1 MEEKEKRGKKYK
13 EGSMNVYLN
22 KGIDYTFTL
31 TLKKD
36 FFGRAGAR
44 ALIEE
49 IEKKVED
56 WFEETKWF
64 MPDFL
69 VTLVDCGVAGE
80 SGNDQ
85 DGKSYKR
92 ESRPNSKSVSTY
104 QVDRWGKRCVV
115 DVAVAS
121 RKPVE
126 GKIPEDVIECFKS
139 LKNELER

>member
-1 MEEKEKRGKKYK
+1 MEEKEKRGKKYN
-13 EGSMNVYLN
+13 EGSMKLYLN
-22 KGIDYTFTL
+22 KSTDYTFTL

-49 IEKKVED
+49 IEGKVED

-69 VTLVDCGVAGE
+69 VCLVDCGVAGE
-80 SGNDQ
+80 NNDQ

-92 ESRPNSKSVSTY
+92 ESRPDSKSAHTY

-121 RKPVE
+121 RRLVE

>member
-1 MEEKEKRGKKYK
+1 MEEKEKRGKKYN
-13 EGSMNVYLN
+13 EGSMKLYLN

-44 ALIEE
+44 ALIKE

-64 MPDFL
+64 EPSFL

-80 SGNDQ
+80 SNDKN
-85 DGKSYKR
+85 GKSYKR
-92 ESRPNSKSVSTY
+92 KSRPDSKSVHTY
-104 QVDRWGKRCVV
+104 QVDRWGKRCIV

-121 RKPVE
+121 RKQIE
-126 GKIPEDVIECFKS
+126 GKIPEDVIKAFTE
-139 LKNELER
+139 LKNELEK